1 MPVVFE
7 ALKHFYQLGSNAII
21 LEPIK
26 EINRGLN
33 PKENQVTNG
42 AYKTHLDKIRESMH
56 IYGKARDLFFDK
68 DGNLNFNKERSK
80 RLVELVNRE
89 FIHIASRN
97 RVQRFIDKFKPRKKV
112 LPK

>member
-1 MPVVFE
+1 M
-7 ALKHFYQLGSNAII
+7 
-21 LEPIK
+21 
-26 EINRGLN
+26 
-33 PKENQVTNG
+33 
-42 AYKTHLDKIRESMH
+42 
-56 IYGKARDLFFDK
+56 DK